1 MSTGVIIPSVGKAK
15 INIQHIQIH
24 HNMTQSIISKINGVD
39 IVTVDKDGD
48 IYVPIR
54 PICQALGIDLAAQT
68 RHIKRHYILA
78 STVATVATVAA
89 DDKEREML
97 CLPVEYIYGWLF
109 TIDAG
114 QVAEARRESV
124 AAYQLECYKAL
135 YEHFAGSLRR
145 RVEENEAEIG
155 LLREINAAI
164 GEEKEAK
171 ARRRKAEEAL
181 DKLRSERLNPQPR
194 LIF

>member
-1 MSTGVIIPSVGKAK
+1 
-15 INIQHIQIH
+15 
-24 HNMTQSIISKINGVD
+24 MTQSIISKINGVD

-48 IYVPIR
+48 IYVPIK
-54 PICQALGIDLAAQT
+54 PICDALGIDHSSQVK
-68 RHIKRHYILA
+68 HIKRNYILA
-78 STVATVATVAA
+78 STMVTLTTVAA
-89 DDKEREML
+89 DEKEREIL
-97 CLPVEYIYGWLF
+97 CLPVEFIYGWLF

-124 AAYQLECYKAL
+124 AAYQLECHKAL

-181 DKLRSERLNPQPR
+181 DKLRSERFNPQPR

>member
-1 MSTGVIIPSVGKAK
+1 
-15 INIQHIQIH
+15 
-24 HNMTQSIISKINGVD
+24 MTQSIISKINGVD
-39 IVTVDKDGD
+39 IATVDKDGD
-48 IYVPIR
+48 IYVPIK
-54 PICQALGIDLAAQT
+54 PICDALGIDDKSQ
-68 RHIKRHYILA
+68 RSKIQVDEILGSVGVL
-78 STVATVATVAA
+78 STSTGT
-89 DDKEREML
+89 DGKNYEMF
-97 CLPVEYIYGWLF
+97 CLPLQYIYGWLF
-109 TIDAG
+109 TINPKN
-114 QVAEARRESV
+114 VAPAAREAVSRYRRE
-124 AAYQLECYKAL
+124 CYDAL

-194 LIF
+194 LI

>member
-1 MSTGVIIPSVGKAK
+1 
-15 INIQHIQIH
+15 
-24 HNMTQSIISKINGVD
+24 MTQSIISKINGVD

-97 CLPVEYIYGWLF
+97 CLPVEFIYGWLF
-109 TIDAG
+109 TINLKPGKNTDKVYAWIN
-114 QVAEARRESV
+114 SV
-124 AAYQLECYKAL
+124 
-135 YEHFAGSLRR
+135 FA
-145 RVEENEAEIG
+145 
-155 LLREINAAI
+155 
-164 GEEKEAK
+164 
-171 ARRRKAEEAL
+171 
-181 DKLRSERLNPQPR
+181 
-194 LIF
+194 

>member
-1 MSTGVIIPSVGKAK
+1 
-15 INIQHIQIH
+15 
-24 HNMTQSIISKINGVD
+24 MTQSIISKINGVD

-48 IYVPIR
+48 IYVPIK
-54 PICQALGIDLAAQT
+54 PICRALGIDKDSQAK
-68 RHIKRHYILA
+68 HIKRHYILA
-78 STVATVATVAA
+78 STAVTLTAVAA

-97 CLPVEYIYGWLF
+97 CLPVEFIYGWLF